1 MFDSEGGITQFLM
14 KDKKEADIDPFSGEE
29 PVNTSFKRPW
39 FQSGDFKLDT
49 GDGENLSTAQ
59 WNMVEHGGEK
69 PPEHRC

>member
-39 FQSGDFKLDT
+39 FQSGGFKMDT
-49 GDGENLSTAQ
+49 RDRDNPSIAR
-59 WNMVEHGGEK
+59 WNMVEKNFQIAGT
-69 PPEHRC
+69 RL